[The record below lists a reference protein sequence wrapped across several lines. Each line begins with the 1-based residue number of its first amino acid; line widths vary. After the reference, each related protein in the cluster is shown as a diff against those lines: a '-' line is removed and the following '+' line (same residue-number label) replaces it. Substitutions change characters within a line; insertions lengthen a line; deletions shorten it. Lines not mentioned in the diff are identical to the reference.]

1 MLFRGPSDNAL
12 ERVQGYRKLSEHA
25 QAMAEVA
32 GLPQVR
38 EAYQRSADRWA
49 ALANLVEMGAALPP
63 AALTK
68 PASWRPAAQA

>member
-1 MLFRGPSDNAL
+1 MLFRSPSENAL

-25 QAMAEVA
+25 QAMAEGA
-32 GLPQVR
+32 ELPQVR

-49 ALANLVEMGAALPP
+49 TLANLVELGAALPP

-68 PASWRPAAQA
+68 PASWRTAGQA